1 MTGDARPKL
10 AKKVRLRFDAREGK
24 WMVLAPERGL
34 FLNGSAKE
42 IVDLCDGTRTE
53 DELVRAL
60 AEAHGAP
67 HDVVA
72 KDVARVLS
80 ELRARVLLEPGT

>member
-1 MTGDARPKL
+1 MTDAPRPKL

-34 FLNGSAKE
+34 FLNASAKE

-53 DELVRAL
+53 EELARTL
-60 AEAHGAP
+60 AQAHGAP